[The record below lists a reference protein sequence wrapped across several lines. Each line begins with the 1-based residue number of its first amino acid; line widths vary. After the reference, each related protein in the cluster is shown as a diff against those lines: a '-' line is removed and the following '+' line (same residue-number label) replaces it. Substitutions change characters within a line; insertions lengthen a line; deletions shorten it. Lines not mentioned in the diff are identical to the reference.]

1 MTVTLDRQQFP
12 GPLRHAGQGS
22 LVPLMHVC
30 EPMLPLGK
38 LAHSELWRHDKGN
51 QLKTSNQTPAACP
64 WTQLRTAL
72 KGSTTFAPEALRPL
86 LPDPSC
92 VAWR

>member
-38 LAHSELWRHDKGN
+38 LAHSELW
-51 QLKTSNQTPAACP
+51 
-64 WTQLRTAL
+64 
-72 KGSTTFAPEALRPL
+72 
-86 LPDPSC
+86 
-92 VAWR
+92 